1 MPDDGVGL
9 LRAMD
14 LVRSIPRGWDAKR
27 RRRLWEHGEGLIYGA
42 VGLVLPLLAWELL
55 VRGMGIPEYVL
66 PAPSAI
72 FVKAIEPGRAAFLLP
87 QALYTAGIVLAGFF
101 AACAAALLLA
111 IGSLYSRPLELSLMP
126 ILVGSQVVP
135 KVAFAPLIV
144 IWFGIGLA
152 SKLVMV
158 VIISFFPVVLASLVG
173 FRSVSPDSIRVVR
186 SMGGSRLQELT
197 KVRIP
202 AALPQMFAG
211 FKVAMTLSMIGAIV
225 AEFVA
230 ANVGLGHVLIID
242 QASMET
248 ALVFTD
254 LLWLIVVG
262 FILYGAVGLAE
273 RLMLGRRA
281 KIMTRSGH
289 QG

>member
-1 MPDDGVGL
+1 
-9 LRAMD
+9 
-14 LVRSIPRGWDAKR
+14 
-27 RRRLWEHGEGLIYGA
+27 
-42 VGLVLPLLAWELL
+42 
-55 VRGMGIPEYVL
+55 
-66 PAPSAI
+66 
-72 FVKAIEPGRAAFLLP
+72 
-87 QALYTAGIVLAGFF
+87 
-101 AACAAALLLA
+101 
-111 IGSLYSRPLELSLMP
+111 
-126 ILVGSQVVP
+126 
-135 KVAFAPLIV
+135 
-144 IWFGIGLA
+144 
-152 SKLVMV
+152 
-158 VIISFFPVVLASLVG
+158 
-173 FRSVSPDSIRVVR
+173 
-186 SMGGSRLQELT
+186 
-197 KVRIP
+197 
-202 AALPQMFAG
+202 MFAG